1 MFQIKEVAYIMY
13 NVGMY
18 QFTQFMM
25 RCDSRNVLVT
35 QLIALDGTSAC
46 PATSCVLQHPCRGG
60 PQTGITIAANVW
72 CPGR

>member
-35 QLIALDGTSAC
+35 QLIALDA
-46 PATSCVLQHPCRGG
+46 PLP
-60 PQTGITIAANVW
+60 
-72 CPGR
+72 